1 MVIMVLLKTKDIFP
15 TTELLLMALAPSKP
29 TTPYADKMPGQ
40 ELCVICEFME
50 VPHLQL
56 LPNTE
61 ITEDCP
67 Y

>member
-1 MVIMVLLKTKDIFP
+1 
-15 TTELLLMALAPSKP
+15 MALAPSKP
-29 TTPYADKMPGQ
+29 ITPYADKMPGH

-50 VPHLQL
+50 VPHLQIL
-56 LPNTE
+56 SDSD